1 MADNLQ
7 QRGGQD
13 RTRIDVSQEHERRD
27 WAKKFGV
34 TPEQLEQA
42 VRSVGEVIVHTPR
55 IQWHGA
61 AGYSGRVRR

>member
-42 VRSVGEVIVHTPR
+42 VRAVGDQASVVESYLKGNR
-55 IQWHGA
+55 QGA
-61 AGYSGRVRR
+61 KRAG